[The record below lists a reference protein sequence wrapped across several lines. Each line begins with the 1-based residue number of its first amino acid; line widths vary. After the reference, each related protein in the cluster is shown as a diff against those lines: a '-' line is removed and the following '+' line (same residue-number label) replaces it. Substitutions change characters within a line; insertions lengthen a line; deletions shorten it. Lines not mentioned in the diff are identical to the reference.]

1 MPSGPA
7 PGIYHG
13 TLNLNPDVDDHI
25 DSTQLLPYPSLPSPE
40 SLPSQSLPDVPTS
53 ILLTEFHFI
62 LLYRDRIIGICTLN
76 GKQTYEDVIP
86 LVSVPCTAEVFISEF
101 SRDQMR

>member
-1 MPSGPA
+1 MPLGSA

-13 TLNLNPDVDDHI
+13 TLNFDPNSDDHI
-25 DSTQLLPYPSLPSPE
+25 DSTQLLPYPSLSSPE
-40 SLPSQSLPDVPTS
+40 SFASQPHLEVPAS

-62 LLYRDRIIGICTLN
+62 LLYKDRIAGICTLN

-86 LVSVPCTAEVFISEF
+86 LVSSTMCS
-101 SRDQMR
+101 